1 MRDEQTAGQDAGAQQ
16 ARLLTV
22 GAVLGV
28 LALGW
33 ALVVILAGLANP
45 EFLSRGIPTPKLD
58 IPAFPSDLPLPS
70 IPTGVPDL
78 PDELVPPDV
87 PDLPGELVPPN
98 YGADIPGGGR

>member
-1 MRDEQTAGQDAGAQQ
+1 KWSNVPRTCLAFSYSCAKMRSWVRGENHRVIPIAAGGGAMRDEQTAGQDAGAQQ

-45 EFLSRGIPTPKLD
+45 EFLSRRIPTPKLD
-58 IPAFPSDLPLPS
+58 IPAFPSDLP
-70 IPTGVPDL
+70 
-78 PDELVPPDV
+78 
-87 PDLPGELVPPN
+87 
-98 YGADIPGGGR
+98 